1 MLETIRK
8 KLYETY
14 SPDEKKWVF
23 LSCFNESKQL
33 LFSHGIVNADQALRI
48 TLESLYQTY
57 VADYLGEISYIAV
70 DVVAEIIEVV
80 DPKDLPTFSPEE
92 FGFAILDLEDDKSWV
107 ILPNTSGADD
117 VKAVL
122 FDLKQ
127 KYGIHGRAEIYA
139 FRTQRILFA
148 KW

>member
-1 MLETIRK
+1 MLDTIRK
-8 KLYETY
+8 KLYESY

-33 LFSHGIVNADQALRI
+33 LISQWVVSSEQALRT

-70 DVVAEIIEVV
+70 DIVAEIIEVV
-80 DPKDLPTFSPEE
+80 DPKDLTMFSPEE
-92 FGFAILDLEDDKSWV
+92 FGFAVIDLEDDKSGI

-148 KW
+148 KS